1 MDVEA
6 LVCVQQALVRDC
18 AAVWTGAAV
27 WGRVGH
33 SRGPWG
39 DGLGK
44 GSYGG
49 RR

>member
-1 MDVEA
+1 MRLSRRSYA
-6 LVCVQQALVRDC
+6 TA

-33 SRGPWG
+33 SKGPWG

-49 RR
+49 TKINI